1 MESKR
6 RPPRLVHGRPA
17 GTVASRSGFGDGAV
31 GGDAAEP
38 VSPAGLLFRQ
48 RRFDCYIVAEL
59 GIGVPIDVDA
69 IKSGLVSTLVRHP
82 RFSSVQVD
90 DDDSG
95 EKLKWVRTKV
105 VIDDHVIVPD
115 IRAESGG
122 DGGGIGGIGGSA
134 SSADKVVED
143 YVSYLSTVPMDA
155 SRPLWELHVLNLR
168 TFEAA
173 AVAVFRIHHSLG
185 DGLSLISLLL
195 ACTRRTADPT
205 SLPTLPE
212 PRLPLPPPPRPNA
225 LLDGILFM
233 WALMVLTWNTA
244 VDLFVLLASSAWLKD
259 TPTPLKGGAGTELRR
274 KRFVHGTLRLDDV
287 KEIKNSMNC
296 TINDVLVGVTSA
308 ALSCY
313 LNRRYGEADEGTE
326 SKKELPANIRL
337 RSAML
342 FNVRPQLGI
351 QALAEMMDGK
361 NCGVAWGNLLSYII
375 LPFPVVMYNDPLDYI
390 RAGKAIADRKK
401 NSLQA
406 ILTYRVAHFSVRKF
420 GIKVGVAMIR
430 RLVSNTTLSY
440 SNIVGPVDEISFYG
454 HPIVYIAPSVYGHP
468 HALTLHYQSYM
479 NEMRVVLG
487 VDESTIP
494 DSHQLL
500 ADIVESVKLIK
511 EALPKRL

>member
-1 MESKR
+1 MESTKR
-6 RPPRLVHGRPA
+6 RPPPLTHSRSI
-17 GTVASRSGFGDGAV
+17 GTVVGRSGFGDGAV

-38 VSPAGLLFRQ
+38 VSPAGLLFRH
-48 RRFDCYIVAEL
+48 RRFDCYIVAAL
-59 GIGVPIDVDA
+59 GIGVPIDVDSV
-69 IKSGLVSTLVRHP
+69 KSGLVSTLVRHP
-82 RFSSVQVD
+82 RFSSVLVA

-105 VIDDHVIVPD
+105 VIDDHVVVPD
-115 IRAESGG
+115 LGADSSGE
-122 DGGGIGGIGGSA
+122 GIGGSA
-134 SSADKVVED
+134 SSADEVVED
-143 YVSYLSTVPMDA
+143 YVSYLSAAPPMDA

-168 TFEAA
+168 TSEAA

-205 SLPTLPE
+205 SLPTLPQQ
-212 PRLPLPPPPRPNA
+212 RLPLPPPPRSNA
-225 LLDGILFM
+225 LLTGILFL
-233 WALMVLTWNTA
+233 WALIVLTWNTA
-244 VDLFVLLASSAWLKD
+244 ADLFDLLASSAWLKD

-274 KRFVHGTLRLDDV
+274 KRFVHRTLRLDDV
-287 KEIKNSMNC
+287 KEIKDSMNC

-308 ALSCY
+308 SISRY
-313 LNRRYGEADEGTE
+313 LNRRYGEADEGND

-375 LPFPVVMYNDPLDYI
+375 LPFPVIMYNDPLDYV
-390 RAGKAIADRKK
+390 RAGKAIAERKK

-406 ILTYRVAHFSVRKF
+406 ILTYRCAHFCVRKF
-420 GIKVGVAMIR
+420 GIKPGVAMIR
-430 RLVSNTTLSY
+430 GLVCNTTLSY
-440 SNIVGPVDEISFYG
+440 SNIVGPVDEVSFYG

-468 HALTLHYQSYM
+468 HALTLHYQSYV

-500 ADIVESVKLIK
+500 ADIVESIKLIK
-511 EALPKRL
+511 EALPKKL

>member
-1 MESKR
+1 MNFVFLFVWSEFFFPPQCR
-6 RPPRLVHGRPA
+6 LWVLTDRPIN
-17 GTVASRSGFGDGAV
+17 S
-31 GGDAAEP
+31 E
-38 VSPAGLLFRQ
+38 
-48 RRFDCYIVAEL
+48 
-59 GIGVPIDVDA
+59 
-69 IKSGLVSTLVRHP
+69 
-82 RFSSVQVD
+82 QVD

-296 TINDVLVGVTSA
+296 VNFFYS
-308 ALSCY
+308 
-313 LNRRYGEADEGTE
+313 
-326 SKKELPANIRL
+326 L
-337 RSAML
+337 RSQYL
-342 FNVRPQLGI
+342 LLIDR
-351 QALAEMMDGK
+351 LAKIRTEIIHAKFFMIREFDLCSIFIK
-361 NCGVAWGNLLSYII
+361 LLS
-375 LPFPVVMYNDPLDYI
+375 N
-390 RAGKAIADRKK
+390 
-401 NSLQA
+401 
-406 ILTYRVAHFSVRKF
+406 
-420 GIKVGVAMIR
+420 
-430 RLVSNTTLSY
+430 
-440 SNIVGPVDEISFYG
+440 
-454 HPIVYIAPSVYGHP
+454 
-468 HALTLHYQSYM
+468 LH
-479 NEMRVVLG
+479 
-487 VDESTIP
+487 I
-494 DSHQLL
+494 
-500 ADIVESVKLIK
+500 
-511 EALPKRL
+511 